1 MLRQTMGAV
10 ILAAGGLLSAAA
22 PAEAQFFGMFGGD
35 PGCNCG
41 GGQAQMPVYRS
52 SYFDNCGSCQTA
64 AAEQVM
70 VHQPIS
76 QTCYQTVPVVEYQ
89 QVKQMVSKPIVET
102 QYEER
107 QFTEYVPV
115 TEQKTVSVPTVSYQ
129 DITEQRQVTKNMGY
143 WQTKYAANA
152 KMQPCQYDSR
162 PNFLGWMNRTGFQ
175 MRSAFQPSHV
185 ATREY
190 VARTCVQNIPVTRRV
205 AVQGTRQVT
214 YNVTNYTTKTV
225 SRQVPVTKVTYKQE
239 EVVVNR
245 PMTVMRT
252 VPIGSQMA
260 YAPGGIGTAYLPF
273 GAYPTQIVTGPQP
286 DPISSARQQNDRA
299 RTADRDLENANPER
313 RNNQPVP
320 AGKISYPV
328 YRGQSDDESDGF
340 QPVNPA
346 PTARRQLDRASA
358 AEDAPVERVRTFSVP
373 KRPQSQSIARVGQWV
388 ARNKGQLE
396 KPENNTDMALAGVK
410 E

>member
-1 MLRQTMGAV
+1 
-10 ILAAGGLLSAAA
+10 
-22 PAEAQFFGMFGGD
+22 
-35 PGCNCG
+35 
-41 GGQAQMPVYRS
+41 
-52 SYFDNCGSCQTA
+52 
-64 AAEQVM
+64 
-70 VHQPIS
+70 
-76 QTCYQTVPVVEYQ
+76 VPVVEYQ
-89 QVKQMVSKPIVET
+89 PVKQVVRRAIPEVQMVEK
-102 QYEER
+102 

-115 TEQKTVSVPTVSYQ
+115 TEQKTVEVPTVSYQ

-143 WQTKYAANA
+143 WQTKYAANC
-152 KMQPCQYDSR
+152 KPRPCDYDSR

-190 VARTCVQNIPVTRRV
+190 VARTCVQTIPVTRRV
-205 AVQGTRQVT
+205 AVQGTKQVT
-214 YNVTNYTTKTV
+214 YNVTSYTAKTV
-225 SRQVPVTKVTYKQE
+225 NRQVPVTKVTYRDE
-239 EVVVNR
+239 EVTVQR

-260 YAPGGIGTAYLPF
+260 YAPGAYGTAYLPY
-273 GAYPTQIVTGPQP
+273 GAYPTQIVTGPSP
-286 DPISSARQQNDRA
+286 DPIGTARQPNDRA

-358 AEDAPVERVRTFSVP
+358 AEDAPVERVRTFAVP
-373 KRPQSQSIARVGQWV
+373 KRAGSQSMARVGQWV
-388 ARNKGQLE
+388 ARNKGGVEQNE
-396 KPENNTDMALAGVK
+396 KNAEMALA
-410 E
+410 ERAE